1 MVEEPHETLD
11 GTVTGIVF
19 RNDETGYSVLR
30 VSGGDDGSFRLNG
43 SESVVVGNCGAV
55 WEGEDLHAVGEW
67 VTDKVHGRQFK
78 AKEITCA
85 TPRSVAGIERYLA
98 SGLIKGIGP
107 EYAKRIVAR
116 FGEETVEI
124 LDHHSGRLRE
134 VPGIGETRLTRIKKS
149 WEAERGTREVMIFT
163 QGYGISV
170 AKTVKIYRKYG
181 PDSIAV
187 IKSDPYRLCR
197 DIWGIGFSTA
207 DKIAMSVGM
216 AKDAPERARAAIIH
230 TLQTEAEDGGHCWT
244 AEPELLLHAQ
254 ELVDI
259 SVEKLSEA
267 LKLEMADGRVIVERE
282 MFVERG
288 CAPVE
293 CCGLSGASHVD
304 NTTLNSQPSTPNDA
318 EAGTRRVYLTDLYW
332 AERRVADR
340 LRRMISAHR
349 SFDPIDPERAIAWW
363 ETKSGFRFAPAQ
375 ERAVYTSLSNKVSII
390 TGGPGVGKTT
400 IIRALVEI
408 YGARRNAKG
417 EPLIKVLTAAPTGRA
432 AKRLSES
439 TGVPS
444 QTVHRLLK
452 YNPQTRQ
459 FTFNAANP
467 LPGDVFVFDETSMVD
482 IRLMDSLVEALPETA
497 TLIIVGD
504 TDQLPSVGPGN
515 VLHDLINSGAIACSR
530 LTEIFRQDNSGLIVR
545 NAHRVNAGQGFEMP
559 PSGTESDFYFIQ
571 QNDPGRTLAFVLD
584 FMTTRIPR
592 KFHLD
597 PMTDVQVLSP
607 MRRNALGTENLNML
621 LQQRLNPEGPAVQ
634 RGATFFRKGDRVMQL
649 RNNYDK
655 DVFNGDVGFIAD
667 AYPAE
672 RKLVVTF
679 DGRPVEYAAGDLDEL
694 ALAYATT
701 IHKSQGSEYPAVI
714 VLLHNQHYMLLQRN
728 LLYTAITRGKRLV
741 LVIGSRWAA
750 EKAIETNTVRSRR
763 TSLGERLAVNGEST
777 T

>member
-1 MVEEPHETLD
+1 MADAPHDTLD

-30 VSGGDDGSFRLNG
+30 VSGGDDGSFSLKG
-43 SESVVVGNCGAV
+43 SESVVVGTCGAV
-55 WEGEDLHAVGEW
+55 WEGEELHAVGEW
-67 VTDKVHGRQFK
+67 VTDRVHGRQFK
-78 AKEITCA
+78 AQEITCA

-134 VPGIGETRLTRIKKS
+134 VPGIGDTRLARIKKS

-181 PDSIAV
+181 PDSIAI

-216 AKDAPERARAAIIH
+216 AKDAPERARAAVIH
-230 TLQTEAEDGGHCWT
+230 TLQTEADDGGHCWT

-254 ELVDI
+254 ELVGI
-259 SVEKLSEA
+259 SVEKLAEA
-267 LKLEMADGRVIVERE
+267 LKLEMADGRVTVE
-282 MFVERG
+282 
-288 CAPVE
+288 
-293 CCGLSGASHVD
+293 
-304 NTTLNSQPSTPNDA
+304 DA

-332 AERRVADR
+332 AERRVAER
-340 LRRMISAHR
+340 LRRMVAAQR
-349 SFDPIDPERAIAWW
+349 SFDFIDPDRAIAWW
-363 ETKSGFRFAPAQ
+363 ETKTGFHFAPAQ
-375 ERAVYTSLSNKVSII
+375 EGAVRTSLANKVSII
-390 TGGPGVGKTT
+390 TGGPAVGKTT

-408 YGARRNAKG
+408 YGARRDAKG
-417 EPLIKVLTAAPTGRA
+417 TPLIKVLTAAPTGRA

-439 TGVPS
+439 TGAPS

-452 YNPQTRQ
+452 YNPQTRA
-459 FTFNAANP
+459 FTFDAANP
-467 LPGDVFVFDETSMVD
+467 LSGDVFVFDETSMVD
-482 IRLMDSLVEALPETA
+482 IRLMDSLVAALPETA

-515 VLHDLINSGAIACSR
+515 VLHDLIDSGAIACSR
-530 LTEIFRQDNSGLIVR
+530 LTEIFRQASSGLIVR
-545 NAHRVNAGQGFEMP
+545 NAHRVNAGQGFESP
-559 PSGTESDFYFIQ
+559 PPGAESDFYFIPQ
-571 QNDPGRTLAFVLD
+571 ESPERTLAFVLD

-592 KFHLD
+592 KFRMD

-607 MRRNALGTENLNML
+607 MRRNALGTENLNQL

-655 DVFNGDVGFIAD
+655 DVFNGDVGFIVEAS
-667 AYPAE
+667 PAE

-714 VLLHNQHYMLLQRN
+714 VLLHNQHYLLLQRN

-763 TSLGERLAVNGEST
+763 TSLGERLAANREGT
-777 T
+777 